1 MEQKNK
7 TFSVLFWIRKG
18 RTTDK
23 VAPLFCRITIQGQ
36 RYEISLNCKIKP
48 QNWSAGAQKSIGKTA
63 ADKDANTI
71 IDDTRLKV
79 EETVSRILA
88 KGYELNIPNFRTL
101 YQAKD
106 LEYSTISRIFDYHE
120 IIDRKNLR
128 PGSYQG
134 YIITKKH
141 LLDFIRIR
149 YHVTD
154 YKLEAIDKA
163 FVTEFFAYL
172 QGYNRPG
179 TIRCKVN
186 GALKHITRFKRV
198 MNLAVQNE
206 WINRNPVC
214 LVRFKKTKVE
224 KGFLTK
230 QEIKLL
236 EEAVLPTHLAIIR
249 DIFIFSIYTGAA
261 YIDIA
266 QLTTSNLQTGI
277 DGSAWLEYNRQ
288 KTDQR
293 VALPLLQPA
302 QKILQRYAA
311 YHSGPGTHS
320 LFPVPPNQVVN
331 RYLKKIAQAAGITKN
346 VTFHMARH
354 TFATTVTLSNGIPI
368 ETVSRMLGH
377 ASLSTTQIY
386 AKIVDKKVMDDMKG
400 LRNLYAEKH
409 SDARKEIINE

>member
-1 MEQKNK
+1 MEHKNK
-7 TFSVLFWIRKG
+7 TFNVLFWIRKG
-18 RTTDK
+18 RIADK
-23 VAPLFCRITIQGQ
+23 VAPLYCRVTIQGQ

-48 QNWSAGAQKSIGKTA
+48 QNWSSAAQRSVGKSII
-63 ADKDANTI
+63 DKDANCI
-71 IDDTRLKV
+71 IDNTRQLV
-79 EETVSRILA
+79 DETVSRILS
-88 KGYELNIPNFRTL
+88 KGYDLNVQNFRTMF
-101 YQAKD
+101 QAKEQ
-106 LEYSTISRIFDYHE
+106 EYSTIKKIFDYHE

-128 PGSYQG
+128 PGSYLG
-134 YIITKKH
+134 YIVTRKH
-141 LLDFIRIR
+141 LIDFIQIR
-149 YHVTD
+149 YHVSD

-179 TIRCKVN
+179 NIRCHVN

-206 WINRNPVC
+206 WIPRNPVS

-224 KGFLTK
+224 KGFLSTE
-230 QEIKLL
+230 EIKQLQ
-236 EEAVLPTHLAIIR
+236 ETMLPPHLTIVR
-249 DIFIFSIYTGAA
+249 DVFLFSIYTGTA

-266 QLTTSNLQTGI
+266 QLTTNNLQTGI
-277 DGSAWLEYNRQ
+277 DGTIWLEYNRQ

-302 QKILQRYAA
+302 YEIFQKYASF
-311 YHSGPGTHS
+311 YKGKGIHK

-331 RYLKKIAQAAGITKN
+331 RYLKKIAEATGISKN
-346 VTFHMARH
+346 ITFHMARH

-386 AKIVDKKVMDDMKG
+386 AKIVDKKVMDDMKE
-400 LRNLYAEKH
+400 LRSLYSGNQDTKK
-409 SDARKEIINE
+409 KEIINE

>member
-1 MEQKNK
+1 MEHKNK
-7 TFSVLFWIRKG
+7 TFNVLFWLRKG
-18 RTTDK
+18 RVTDK
-23 VAPLFCRITIQGQ
+23 VAPLYCRVTIQGQ

-48 QNWSAGAQKSIGKTA
+48 QNWNSQAQRSVGKTII
-63 ADKDANTI
+63 DKDANCI
-71 IDDTRLKV
+71 IDNTRQLV
-79 EETVSRILA
+79 NETISRILS
-88 KGYELNIPNFRTL
+88 KGYDLNVHNFRTM
-101 YQAKD
+101 YQAKEQ
-106 LEYSTISRIFDYHE
+106 EYSTIRKIFDYHE

-134 YIITKKH
+134 YIITRKH
-141 LLDFIRIR
+141 LIDFIQIR
-149 YHVTD
+149 FHVTD

-179 TIRCKVN
+179 KIRCKVN
-186 GALKHITRFKRV
+186 GALKHMTRFKRV
-198 MNLAVQNE
+198 MNLALQNE
-206 WINRNPVC
+206 WIPRNPVC

-230 QEIKLL
+230 QEIQLL
-236 EEAVLPTHLAIIR
+236 QEAILPPHLAIIR

-266 QLTTSNLQTGI
+266 QLTTNNLQTGI
-277 DGSAWLEYNRQ
+277 DGSTWLEYNRQ

-293 VALPLLQPA
+293 VALPLLLPA
-302 QKILQRYAA
+302 QNILKKYAA
-311 YHSGPGTHS
+311 YHSGAGKHT

-331 RYLKKIAQAAGITKN
+331 RYLKKIAEAAGISKN

-386 AKIVDKKVMDDMKG
+386 AKIVDKKVMDDMRG
-400 LRNLYAEKH
+400 LQNLYSGNHYTEE
-409 SDARKEIINE
+409 KEIINQ